1 MFTLLYVI
9 EHLHCDRQSYIH
21 YVYDNEEAVKIP
33 VNGAEV
39 FVGRPEN
46 KQSI

>member
-1 MFTLLYVI
+1 MFTIMKSSL
-9 EHLHCDRQSYIH
+9 
-21 YVYDNEEAVKIP
+21 KIP